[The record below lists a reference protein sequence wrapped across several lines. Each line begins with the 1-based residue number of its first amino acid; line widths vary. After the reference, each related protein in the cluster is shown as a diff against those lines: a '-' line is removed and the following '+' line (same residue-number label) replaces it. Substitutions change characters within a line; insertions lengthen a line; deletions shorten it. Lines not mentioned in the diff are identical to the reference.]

1 MKLLIRHGTVVT
13 TTGSMAADI
22 LCHDGRIAALL
33 APGEAATA
41 DEHVDASGLLVF
53 PGFIDPHVHSR
64 DPGLTHKGDFA
75 HSTRGALAG
84 GITTLLEMPN
94 AIPPVTDERIFADRA
109 ARHSENAWVDF
120 GLWGMALGEPNL
132 DDVGGLFSAGAV
144 GVKLFWGYALHKDT
158 RTLVYNFTDEPPE
171 NLLLPPGNGDVLALF
186 RRVAAMGG
194 LLAAH
199 CEDRELLQSAADEL
213 GHPVSTYDDLLTAR
227 PALAEATSIAVGAQF
242 ARATG
247 CRFHVVH
254 MSSKAGADVV
264 RQAQAAGIPITAET
278 CPHYLTLT
286 DGDYPN
292 IGPAMKIYPPIRT
305 ATDQDALWG
314 GIQDGTI
321 VSLGSD
327 HAPHTTEE
335 KARGFDTAPAGAV
348 AVETIV
354 PLMLDAMVSGR
365 IAPER
370 LAELLST
377 GTAKL
382 YGIYPRKGAIAPG
395 ADADFTLVDPEAERV
410 IRNEDLQALHPVSP
424 WNGYTVRG
432 EAVGSVLRGEVLMRE
447 GKPVDERQRGQ
458 LVRASHGAW
467 EGDAEKYPIS
477 QLARAR

>member
-13 TTGSMAADI
+13 AAGSMAADI

-64 DPGLTHKGDFA
+64 DPGLAHKGDFA

-84 GITTLLEMPN
+84 GVTTLLEMPN
-94 AIPPVTDERIFADRA
+94 AIPPVTDKQVFADRA
-109 ARHSENAWVDF
+109 ARHAENAWVDF
-120 GLWGMALGEPNL
+120 GLWGMALGAPNL
-132 DDVGGLFSAGAV
+132 DDVAGLFEAGAV

-158 RTLVYNFTDEPPE
+158 RTLVYNFADEPPE

-199 CEDRELLQSAADEL
+199 CEDRELLQSAAEEL
-213 GHPVSTYDDLLTAR
+213 GHPVTTYDDLLAAR
-227 PALAEATSIAVGAQF
+227 PDLAEATSIAVGSQF

-264 RQAQAAGIPITAET
+264 RQAQAAQVPITAET

-286 DGDYPN
+286 DSDYPS

-305 ATDQDALWG
+305 ATDQEALWRSVN
-314 GIQDGTI
+314 DGTI
-321 VSLGSD
+321 ASLGSD
-327 HAPHTTEE
+327 HAPHTTDE

-354 PLMLDAMVSGR
+354 PLLIDAMVSGR
-365 IAPER
+365 ITPQR
-370 LAELLST
+370 LADVLST
-377 GTAKL
+377 GTAQL
-382 YGIYPRKGAIAPG
+382 YGIYPRKGAITPG
-395 ADADFTLVDPEAERV
+395 ADADFTLVDPHAERV
-410 IRNEDLQALHPVSP
+410 IRNQDLQALHPVSP
-424 WNGYTVRG
+424 WNGHAVRG
-432 EAVGSVLRGEVLMRE
+432 AAVTSILRGEVLMRDS
-447 GKPVDERQRGQ
+447 KPVGERGRGQ
-458 LVRASHGAW
+458 LVRASHGDR
-467 EGDAEKYPIS
+467 DAEAQDPA